1 MILEMRTYV
10 LKPGMTRNF
19 VERFAEGLTARLQ
32 FSKLLGL
39 WLSEV
44 GGLNRVVHVWPYES
58 FEDRER
64 IGGEAR
70 KTGKWPPKTQ
80 EFIVTQE
87 NKFIQPA
94 QFSPPLP
101 ERKLG
106 EVYEFRTYTYQ
117 PGTMPTVLERFGKV
131 IPARTKISPLVFAG
145 QTIVVTHHAPM
156 RESLAPRYAE
166 DLVSAGFVN
175 HLPTLARAPA
185 SLWIHGHTHTSFDYV
200 VEGTRVVCNPRGY
213 FSRRA
218 QQWEN
223 PDFAW
228 DKVVEI

>member
-1 MILEMRTYV
+1 MFLEMRTYV

-44 GGLNRVVHVWPYES
+44 GGLNRVVHVWPYDS

-64 IGGEAR
+64 IGAEAR

-94 QFSPPLP
+94 PFSPPLP

-106 EVYEFRTYTYQ
+106 EIYEFRTYTYQ

-131 IPARTKISPLVFAG
+131 IPTRTKVSPLVFAG
-145 QTIVVTHHAPM
+145 QTIVGPLNQYIHVWAYKDAGERERLRAEATKTVDGWPPATREFLVMQENMIMTPAPC
-156 RESLAPRYAE
+156 AP
-166 DLVSAGFVN
+166 F
-175 HLPTLARAPA
+175 
-185 SLWIHGHTHTSFDYV
+185 
-200 VEGTRVVCNPRGY
+200 
-213 FSRRA
+213 
-218 QQWEN
+218 
-223 PDFAW
+223 
-228 DKVVEI
+228 K

>member
-10 LKPGMTRNF
+10 LKPGMTHNF

-64 IGGEAR
+64 IGAEAR

-94 QFSPPLP
+94 PFSPPLP

-131 IPARTKISPLVFAG
+131 IPARTKVSPLVFAG
-145 QTIVVTHHAPM
+145 QTIVGPLNQYLHVWAYKDAGE
-156 RESLAPRYAE
+156 RERVRAE
-166 DLVSAGFVN
+166 ATKS
-175 HLPTLARAPA
+175 
-185 SLWIHGHTHTSFDYV
+185 
-200 VEGTRVVCNPRGY
+200 VEGWPPATREFLVM
-213 FSRRA
+213 
-218 QQWEN
+218 QEN
-223 PDFAW
+223 MIMTPAPCAPF
-228 DKVVEI
+228 K

>member
-10 LKPGMTRNF
+10 LKPGMTNNF

-80 EFIVTQE
+80 EFIITQE

-94 QFSPPLP
+94 PFSPSLP
-101 ERKLG
+101 ERKLA
-106 EVYEFRTYTYQ
+106 EIYEFRTYTYQ
-117 PGTMPTVLERFGKV
+117 PGTMPTVLERTKSQNASV
-131 IPARTKISPLVFAG
+131 PADNRCTRSDDE
-145 QTIVVTHHAPM
+145 
-156 RESLAPRYAE
+156 RES
-166 DLVSAGFVN
+166 SA
-175 HLPTLARAPA
+175 A
-185 SLWIHGHTHTSFDYV
+185 SLL
-200 VEGTRVVCNPRGY
+200 VCYAREA
-213 FSRRA
+213 SKELRCCA
-218 QQWEN
+218 C
-223 PDFAW
+223 
-228 DKVVEI
+228 